1 MAAVVPVSRTG
12 QASGR
17 QSVREQ
23 RQAGHLEAQALSVT
37 HWFDSGKDGE
47 PYSATVRF
55 TGRRM
60 AVGGK
65 PQSRETF
72 VHEETIDRILPGS
85 GAVSVTGWV
94 YGLQPGEWTV
104 TADLIRP
111 QPGASAHRALARLG
125 ERRARP
131 LPPAAWSWRRWRLS
145 AGPTRPVK
153 TRWAPLV
160 RLARVPAVI
169 PGSWTGLVVLGVL
182 VGFAVQAAI
191 LGRQNV
197 SVSQSLLVDLVAL
210 LTGLIGA
217 KLWYVA
223 QHRGSWRE
231 WIGEGWAVD
240 GFVVVAS
247 LAAVVTLL
255 ALNLPIGGFLDAS
268 APALFFGV
276 AIGRFGCFFT
286 GCCAGRC
293 TASRWGVW
301 SSDRRVGARRVPT
314 QLLESAAGLLIGVVS
329 ALLVVRGM
337 PSLHGTIF
345 VGAVTTYTLI
355 RQFLLRLRAE
365 RHKSSLGAS
374 LTAAFAA
381 FVLLGDAVLLL
392 KPT

>member
-1 MAAVVPVSRTG
+1 MTASPAERITSGGHPATDQKRSAVHV
-12 QASGR
+12 
-17 QSVREQ
+17 
-23 RQAGHLEAQALSVT
+23 EAEALSVT
-37 HWFDSGKDGE
+37 HWFDSGTDGE
-47 PYSATVRF
+47 SYSAIVRS
-55 TGRRM
+55 TGRRI
-60 AVGGK
+60 GLDGK
-65 PQSRETF
+65 SQTRDTF
-72 VHEETIDRILPGS
+72 VHEEAIAGILPGS
-85 GAVSVTGWV
+85 GPVSVTGLV

-104 TADLIRP
+104 TADLIRA
-111 QPGASAHRALARLG
+111 QPGASTHRALARLS

-131 LPPAAWSWRRWRLS
+131 LPRAAWSWRRWRLS

-153 TRWAPLV
+153 TRWEPLV
-160 RLARVPAVI
+160 RFARVPAVI

-197 SVSQSLLVDLVAL
+197 SVGQSLLVDLVAL

-314 QLLESAAGLLIGVVS
+314 QLLESAAGLLIAVVS

-345 VGAVTTYTLI
+345 VGAVAAYTLI

-374 LTAAFAA
+374 LTAAAA
-381 FVLLGDAVLLL
+381 AVVLLGDAVLLL
-392 KPT
+392 TVT